1 MSQIS
6 ENPKTKYIKDD
17 NNKNYSTFLSKYWEK
32 RVYNYLKTL
41 IPKSSKKIVIKK
53 FGIQEFTNKLKNK
66 NKKDFKE
73 IEYLI
78 ILDPFN
84 DIYDIVDFLIII
96 KKKFP
101 NNCKILFYNFN
112 YLWTPI
118 FKISNFIKI
127 IRIRKK
133 TKYFTDQNIESFLK
147 SSGWEKIKNVNNF
160 IFPFRIPFLSYIVEN
175 VFIKLPFLNK
185 LSFCSMYSAQKSNI
199 SHPDKKVTI
208 LVPCKNE
215 EGNIS
220 PLVKR
225 IPNFAKSIQLIFIN
239 DKSTD
244 KTKEKVNNEILLNSR
259 KNLII
264 EMVTSK
270 GNGKGAAV
278 REGMK
283 IAKGEI
289 CMVLDADMTV
299 LPEDLPQFYNAIING
314 YGNFINGTRLVYS
327 LEDQSMR
334 LFNILGN
341 LLFARLFTFIL
352 DQKITD
358 TLCGTK
364 VFWKKDWL
372 KFEEM
377 RNKLGDI
384 DVWGEYN
391 LLFGASYYSIKII
404 DLPIRYYERLEGITK
419 MKKRLMNAMY
429 MLLVC
434 YKALLKIKFVKS

>member
-1 MSQIS
+1 MSQII
-6 ENPKTKYIKDD
+6 ENPKTKYLKDD
-17 NNKNYSTFLSKYWEK
+17 TNKHYNSFLSKYWEK
-32 RVYNYLKTL
+32 RVFNYLKTL
-41 IPKSSKKIVIKK
+41 IPRSSKNIVIKK
-53 FGIQEFTNKLKNK
+53 SKIKEFTKKLKNK
-66 NKKDFKE
+66 NKEDFE
-73 IEYLI
+73 DIEYLI

-84 DIYDIVDFLIII
+84 EIYDIVDFLTVV

-101 NNCKILFYNFN
+101 HNCKILFYNFN

-118 FKISNFIKI
+118 FKISNLIKI
-127 IRIRKK
+127 IKIKK
-133 TKYFTDQNIESFLK
+133 ETKYFTDKNIESFLN

-160 IFPFRIPFLSYIVEN
+160 ILPFRVPFLSFIIEN
-175 VFIKLPFLNK
+175 VLIKLPFLNM

-199 SHPDKKVTI
+199 SHKDKKVTI

-225 IPNFAKSIQLIFIN
+225 IPKFAKSIQLIFIN

-244 KTKEKVNNEILLNSR
+244 KTKEKIDNEILLNSR

-283 IAKGEI
+283 FAKGEI

-314 YGNFINGTRLVYS
+314 YGNFINGTRLVYR

-334 LFNILGN
+334 TFNILGN
-341 LLFARLFTFIL
+341 LFFATLFTFIL

-364 VFWKKDWL
+364 VFWKKDWS

-384 DVWGEYN
+384 DIWGEYN
-391 LLFGASYYSIKII
+391 LLFGASFYSIKII
-404 DLPIRYYERLEGITK
+404 DLPVRYYERLEGVTK
-419 MKKRLMNAMY
+419 MKKRLMNAMF

-434 YKALLKIKFVKS
+434 YKALLKIKFAKS